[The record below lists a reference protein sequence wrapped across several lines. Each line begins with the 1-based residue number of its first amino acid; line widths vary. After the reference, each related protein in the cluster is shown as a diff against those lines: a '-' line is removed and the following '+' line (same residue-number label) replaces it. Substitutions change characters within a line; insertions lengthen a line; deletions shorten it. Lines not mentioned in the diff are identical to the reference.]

1 MSKKIAKTAIIA
13 GLYFVLTV
21 AIAPLSYG
29 VVQFRFSEC
38 LTVLAIFY
46 PEAVVGLTVG
56 CFFSNLFGNGI
67 LDIVFGTLAT
77 FLSSFLT
84 YIISKRLRN
93 IGLKTLVCILLNVI
107 LNAVLVPITFMSF
120 SNVWHTY
127 FFGMLTVFLGQTAV
141 LCTLGVLV
149 SLAINKFHDKTDY
162 I

>member
-13 GLYFVLTV
+13 GIYFVLTI

-46 PEAVVGLTVG
+46 PEAVVGLTIG

-67 LDIVFGTLAT
+67 LDIIFGTLAT
-77 FLSSFLT
+77 FLSSFATFL
-84 YIISKRLRN
+84 
-93 IGLKTLVCILLNVI
+93 IGKKLKSIGVKTLICIVLNVLLNAI
-107 LNAVLVPITFMSF
+107 LVPISF
-120 SNVWHTY
+120 ITYTNVFQAY
-127 FFGMLTVFLGQTAV
+127 FFGMLMVALGQIGV
-141 LCTLGVLV
+141 LCTLGVAV
-149 SLAINKFHDKTDY
+149 ALAVDKFSKKSDY